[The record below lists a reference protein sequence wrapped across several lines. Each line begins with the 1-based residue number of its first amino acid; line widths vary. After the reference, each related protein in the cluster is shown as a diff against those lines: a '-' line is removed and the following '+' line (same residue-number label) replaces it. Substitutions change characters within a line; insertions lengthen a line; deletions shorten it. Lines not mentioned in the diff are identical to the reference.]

1 MSSFEQYGCIYQT
14 IDLQQFEEEE
24 NEIHFIKKTKGLEQM
39 LKKVKH
45 IDYFTNN
52 EIKILNTLT
61 YNHSIASNVYAGQ
74 GCTKF
79 LNTFSSFSPVKQ
91 TKYPAKPKGSKGRNA
106 ETTDAPNNNS
116 YGLFYY
122 DLKRAKCKPLSSQ
135 IPFSTCARDFYLLL
149 INTFKHSLNCLAYL
163 KHSDLIHL
171 GMSNDSITVSDDNY
185 EVFIGDVGLMQFSNE
200 LFTLDGKLIS
210 IVIHSIDRLA
220 EKEEKDRVFVY
231 PVEIMMLVF
240 MHMNGLSSISSHNVD
255 TIVSSF
261 LKQNPLLVNISETFY
276 QTHCTSVLQQ
286 YINIPKSTILE
297 NMLKEKIGQTWNL
310 FSLSMI
316 YLNILMN
323 IRNPNIIKSGFF
335 NKWFKLLVLNTH
347 PDYKKRKT
355 IEDNMTLFSK
365 LCYNN
370 TLSEFTYSL
379 NNL

>member
-1 MSSFEQYGCIYQT
+1 MSTFEQYGCIYQT
-14 IDLQQFEEEE
+14 IDLQQFEDEE
-24 NEIHFIKKTKGLEQM
+24 NEIHLIKKTRGLVQTF
-39 LKKVKH
+39 KKVKH

-52 EIKILNTLT
+52 EIKILNTLS
-61 YNHSIASNVYAGQ
+61 YNQSIASNVYAGQ
-74 GCTKF
+74 GCSKF
-79 LNTFSSFSPVKQ
+79 LNTFSSFTPVKQ
-91 TKYPAKPKGSKGRNA
+91 TKYPAKPKGSKGLTGDPPNN
-106 ETTDAPNNNS
+106 NNNS

-122 DLKRAKCKPLSSQ
+122 DSKRAGSKPLLHH
-135 IPFSTCARDFYLLL
+135 IPLSTCARDFYLIL
-149 INTFKHSLNCLAYL
+149 INTFKYSLNCLAYL

-171 GMSNDSITVSDDNY
+171 GMSNDSITVSEDQC
-185 EVFIGDVGLMQFSNE
+185 EVFVGDVGLMQFTHDVFS
-200 LFTLDGKLIS
+200 TDSKLMS
-210 IVIHSIDRLA
+210 VVIHSIDRLA

-231 PVEIMMLVF
+231 PIEIMMLVF

-261 LKQNPLLVNISETFY
+261 LKQNPLLVNISEAFY

-286 YINIPKSTILE
+286 YINIPKTTILE

-347 PDYKKRKT
+347 PDYKKRKP

-365 LCYNN
+365 LCYSN